1 MYILIYFNYIYKL
14 FVVNKMKIRYNAINF
29 VLREGTLLDKLRLYY
44 LLEGVLKS
52 EYLVSIESIK
62 KLQNKDGGWPL
73 NDKIGSPSSV
83 YETNKKISLFLEL
96 NIVDTSI
103 LSAVKWLINIQNQD
117 GSWHEKAI
125 FLPILRE
132 SNESFRREYTIW
144 LTGNII
150 RTLTRI
156 KIDKKKEESIRKGI
170 NYIRAMTHEK
180 EIFYSSPENIWCSLS
195 ALSLFGYT
203 RTDPLVEKLIEY
215 LEVLFL
221 SKISKNKNYLLSPS
235 KLCWMLDCLADTN
248 WSSDEKLVRQGLSLL
263 LELQTREGGWLN
275 DLGYVDAKL
284 TVDILYVLKKFNLFP

>member
-1 MYILIYFNYIYKL
+1 M
-14 FVVNKMKIRYNAINF
+14 
-29 VLREGTLLDKLRLYY
+29 
-44 LLEGVLKS
+44 
-52 EYLVSIESIK
+52 
-62 KLQNKDGGWPL
+62 
-73 NDKIGSPSSV
+73 
-83 YETNKKISLFLEL
+83 

-195 ALSLFGYT
+195 ALSLFG
-203 RTDPLVEKLIEY
+203 
-215 LEVLFL
+215 
-221 SKISKNKNYLLSPS
+221 
-235 KLCWMLDCLADTN
+235 
-248 WSSDEKLVRQGLSLL
+248 
-263 LELQTREGGWLN
+263 
-275 DLGYVDAKL
+275 
-284 TVDILYVLKKFNLFP
+284 